1 MQYCIWWKTA
11 VSGETYH
18 MIFHLIQ
25 QCIVFIA
32 ALERADFA
40 VGAYRKY
47 GMLKAFSA
55 DAGYRGSFISNVEEI
70 LGLPVDI
77 SEKIVQRG
85 FHVIKNRWK
94 EERTFAW
101 FSHSRRLS
109 KDFEITTTYFT

>member
-1 MQYCIWWKTA
+1 MHDTKA
-11 VSGETYH
+11 G
-18 MIFHLIQ
+18 IF
-25 QCIVFIA
+25 V
-32 ALERADFA
+32 A

-77 SEKIVQRG
+77 SEKIVPRG

-101 FSHSRRLS
+101 LSHSRLLS
-109 KDFEITTTYFT
+109 KDFEITTASSETMIKISHLHTLLKRL